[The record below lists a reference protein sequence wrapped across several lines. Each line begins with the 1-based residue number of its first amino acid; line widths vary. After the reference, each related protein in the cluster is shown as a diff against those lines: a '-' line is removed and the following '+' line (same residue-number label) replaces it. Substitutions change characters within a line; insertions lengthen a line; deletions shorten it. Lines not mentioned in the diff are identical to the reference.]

1 MSLLDRIRQDAI
13 TARKARDPK
22 AGVLVT
28 LIGEADTAMK
38 AMKAP
43 RPLEDGEVLA
53 IVRKFIKNARD
64 TLRAVAANGG
74 TREAAQRLETEIA
87 ALEAYVPT
95 QMSAEELAA
104 FARAAAEDG
113 DNLGQI
119 MARLKAEKAGQYDG
133 RLAAAIVKDA
143 LAA

>member
-13 TARKARDPK
+13 AARKARDPK

-43 RPLEDGEVLA
+43 RPLEDAEVLA
-53 IVRKFIKNARD
+53 IVRKFIKNAKD
-64 TLRAVAANGG
+64 TLAAIAGNGG
-74 TREAAQRLETEIA
+74 APDAAQRLEIEVA
-87 ALEAYVPT
+87 ALEVYVPV
-95 QMSAEELAA
+95 QMTAGELAE
-104 FARAAAEDG
+104 FARAAAADG
-113 DNLGQI
+113 ANLGQI

-133 RLAAAIVKDA
+133 KLAAGIVKEA